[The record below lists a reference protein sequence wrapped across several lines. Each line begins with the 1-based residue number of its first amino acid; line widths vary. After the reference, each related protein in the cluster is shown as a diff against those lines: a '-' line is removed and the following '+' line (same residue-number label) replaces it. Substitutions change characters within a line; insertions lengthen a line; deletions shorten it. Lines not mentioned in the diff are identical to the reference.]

1 MMKYVYSRECFL
13 FDKVQGVDIHLDSN
27 QKYYLK
33 INDYIF
39 NLTIF
44 DFGIIVFNLK
54 VELDDHKSYQEY
66 LAYKEELTNW
76 ILNKEGPFV
85 QALKKIDA
93 LFENELKKSYFYNG
107 KYVSYVL
114 TSYHTNDYFLGS
126 SIALAKTVENQ
137 QQIDNAHNL
146 TIVNYHDK
154 ATLFLIWGARVF
166 YSEDYKEKAFFE
178 TYLEEEYKA
187 QMLWFLVTSINKKI
201 DAYMLEKERRVANV
215 EELLDYSY
223 NVLYV
228 KSQFD
233 SVKNS
238 RAHRYE
244 IETLNGIITA
254 SKLESLYKNLERKTS
269 LLKEKS
275 NIIQNANKER
285 NQKFVNVLLV
295 LISFLSATST
305 IYGFVSVFTG
315 GDNKE
320 VLYIIIASCV
330 FLFLGVG
337 YLIKNGAFRK
347 KKNKE

>member
-1 MMKYVYSRECFL
+1 
-13 FDKVQGVDIHLDSN
+13 
-27 QKYYLK
+27 
-33 INDYIF
+33 
-39 NLTIF
+39 
-44 DFGIIVFNLK
+44 
-54 VELDDHKSYQEY
+54 
-66 LAYKEELTNW
+66 
-76 ILNKEGPFV
+76 
-85 QALKKIDA
+85 
-93 LFENELKKSYFYNG
+93 
-107 KYVSYVL
+107 
-114 TSYHTNDYFLGS
+114 
-126 SIALAKTVENQ
+126 
-137 QQIDNAHNL
+137 
-146 TIVNYHDK
+146 
-154 ATLFLIWGARVF
+154 
-166 YSEDYKEKAFFE
+166 
-178 TYLEEEYKA
+178 
-187 QMLWFLVTSINKKI
+187 MLWFLVTSINKKI

-305 IYGFVSVFTG
+305 IYGFVSVFAG

-337 YLIKNGAFRK
+337 YLIKSGIFKRRK
-347 KKNKE
+347 DNNKIQ